1 MREEASKTTL
11 ENSFLREQSERRQ
24 HDTQVLANVQQERKL
39 KCRISN
45 RVIYNSLTS
54 SEDLSGRQKNLEM
67 Y

>member
-11 ENSFLREQSERRQ
+11 ENSSLREQSERRQ

>member
-45 RVIYNSLTS
+45 SYI
-54 SEDLSGRQKNLEM
+54 
-67 Y
+67 